1 MERKR
6 QSPIKLLNLWKQGSA
21 SPTVN
26 EGINRYKP
34 YVYFGKS
41 NLFPELLR
49 AMADNCAPLG
59 ASVEMMAQ
67 YIAGD
72 GVAFLDKGGNRI
84 EKAEAILRDQ
94 LLDHT
99 TVHEFLYATALDIA
113 LTGTKRWD
121 VDPNKRGDPIGKLYH
136 VDVVR
141 HRSGKKDSEGR
152 VNEYFWSSDWEF
164 ATAKSTSALMG
175 TPYEL
180 QRTVPFDWKNPS
192 RKEKGTIYSFT
203 YKQNRSYYGEPWWL
217 PCLMDA
223 EVWAKVPVFNRT
235 QIDTGFRAGFHIHI
249 FNQLDEAERIQL
261 DEDFEAIFTGA
272 DGKTYV
278 VTYGAEQEQAPQ
290 FTKLDRGDH
299 AGELDDIR
307 EKAADVIYQTYG
319 VPREL
324 MNVPTPT
331 GLGGRSLALEQEEQR
346 FVRGKVSS
354 LQRFITN
361 DLADLMKMLVPEV
374 DSCEIQ
380 QLSLID
386 ADTDPEMARMS
397 YLRSTT
403 VNEHRL
409 MQGKEPLEDEV
420 GDMLL
425 IEIGGKKDGA

>member
-84 EKAEAILRDQ
+84 ERAEAILRDQ

-121 VDPNKRGDPIGKLYH
+121 VDPNRKGDPIGKLYH

-141 HRSGKKDSEGR
+141 HRSGKKDAEGR

-203 YKQNRSYYGEPWWL
+203 YKQNRS
-217 PCLMDA
+217 
-223 EVWAKVPVFNRT
+223 
-235 QIDTGFRAGFHIHI
+235 
-249 FNQLDEAERIQL
+249 
-261 DEDFEAIFTGA
+261 
-272 DGKTYV
+272 
-278 VTYGAEQEQAPQ
+278 
-290 FTKLDRGDH
+290 
-299 AGELDDIR
+299 
-307 EKAADVIYQTYG
+307 
-319 VPREL
+319 
-324 MNVPTPT
+324 
-331 GLGGRSLALEQEEQR
+331 
-346 FVRGKVSS
+346 
-354 LQRFITN
+354 
-361 DLADLMKMLVPEV
+361 
-374 DSCEIQ
+374 
-380 QLSLID
+380 
-386 ADTDPEMARMS
+386 
-397 YLRSTT
+397 
-403 VNEHRL
+403 
-409 MQGKEPLEDEV
+409 
-420 GDMLL
+420 
-425 IEIGGKKDGA
+425 